1 MHQIC
6 DITQPAT
13 NTISVKVQPVQQQSN
28 QVDCGVF
35 SIAFAVILALGDNP
49 ALVTYEQTSLRFH
62 LNKCLKLGKF
72 SQYPLIHRKQQK
84 RAKEITITN
93 DIYCTCRRTYF
104 QEDTEESP
112 YNVMAPCC
120 ICEDWYHKKCMNIPV
135 KVFRSDTVAEV
146 WKCKSCKTKYL

>member
-1 MHQIC
+1 MYQIC

-62 LNKCLKLGKF
+62 LNKCLKL
-72 SQYPLIHRKQQK
+72 RKL
-84 RAKEITITN
+84 
-93 DIYCTCRRTYF
+93 
-104 QEDTEESP
+104 SP
-112 YNVMAPCC
+112 YPVINEKRQKKKLRKLQSLRMFTAPAREHIFKKTLKKVLIILWHHNVFIKIC
-120 ICEDWYHKKCMNIPV
+120 IL
-135 KVFRSDTVAEV
+135 
-146 WKCKSCKTKYL
+146 KSA